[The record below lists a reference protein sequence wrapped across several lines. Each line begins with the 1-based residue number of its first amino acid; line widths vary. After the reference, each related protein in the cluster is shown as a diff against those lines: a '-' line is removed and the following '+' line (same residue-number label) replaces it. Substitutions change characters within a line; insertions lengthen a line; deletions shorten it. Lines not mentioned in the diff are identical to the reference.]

1 MLTLNIKSENL
12 IFKDITKD
20 DLKAVLELYN
30 QNEQNIYA
38 TGIDRRMSLE
48 DINEKYLEVL
58 VNSHE
63 FFTGVFLEEAE
74 SLQMVGVV
82 KGRID
87 YENSEEAWISSI
99 LIDNRYQRLGIGTK
113 VVCLLIDLLN
123 KSYDVKS
130 FYAGIIS
137 GNDIGRYFWQKLGFS
152 YLRTI
157 EQYIQLRSLAAD
169 IVILEKEIV

>member
-1 MLTLNIKSENL
+1 MLTLNIQIDGL
-12 IFKDITKD
+12 VFKDITKE
-20 DLKAVLELYN
+20 DLVAVLELYN

-58 VNSHE
+58 VSSHE
-63 FFTGVFLEEAE
+63 FFTGIFTSEDGH
-74 SLQMVGVV
+74 LQMVGVV

-87 YENSEEAWISSI
+87 YENNDEAWISSI

-113 VVCLLIDLLN
+113 AVYALMLMLDR
-123 KSYDVKS
+123 SYDVKR

-137 GNDIGRYFWQKLGFS
+137 GNEVGKCFWQKLGFKH
-152 YLRTI
+152 LRTI
-157 EQYIQLRSLAAD
+157 EQYIKLKNMAAD
-169 IVILEKEIV
+169 FIIMEKRTT